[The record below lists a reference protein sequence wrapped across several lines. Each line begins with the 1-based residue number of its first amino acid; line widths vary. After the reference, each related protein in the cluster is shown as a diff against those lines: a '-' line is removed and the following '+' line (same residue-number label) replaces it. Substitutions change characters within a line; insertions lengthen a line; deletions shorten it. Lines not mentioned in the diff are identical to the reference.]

1 MRIQALG
8 PHFAPDSAPTG
19 EFMTAIV
26 EGLADAGHELHMIT
40 ALPWYRDHAVEA
52 GWGGRPVRRE
62 ERPWGT
68 ITRVH
73 PFPTDKTNVGARALA
88 FAGFTAIGLGAAVVD
103 RFDPDI
109 VFAMSPPLSLGVA
122 GYAAARRHRTPFVFN
137 IQDVFPDVAVETGTI
152 TNPRVI
158 DAARRLERFVYDRA
172 DVVTV
177 LSEEMQRNVQG
188 KTATPT
194 DVIPN
199 FVDTEVYRPGPIDN
213 AYRRQFDLTGRR
225 VVMYCGNVGFSQS
238 IELMA
243 DAARAMTD
251 LDDVVFVVNGGGS
264 SMGEVRRRAEGLDNF
279 RIIPYQP
286 VERVPE
292 VLAAADVHV
301 IPLRQGLAWSSVPS
315 KLYKILAVER
325 PVVASVDEG
334 TEVGRVV
341 VEAGAGRSVPPDEP
355 TAFEG
360 ALRELLAD
368 SSLRRTMGESG
379 RRWVE
384 RWVSPT
390 AAARQYGDLFE
401 RLLRVQRG

>member
-26 EGLADAGHELHMIT
+26 EGLGRRGHEIHMIT
-40 ALPWYRDHAVEA
+40 ALPWYREHAVEE
-52 GWGGRPVRRE
+52 GWGGRPVRTE
-62 ERPWGT
+62 ETDWGR

-73 PFPTDKTNVGARALA
+73 PFPTDKTNIGARALA

-103 RFDPDI
+103 RFDPDV

-158 DAARRLERFVYDRA
+158 DAARRLERFVYDSA

-177 LSEEMQRNVQG
+177 LSEEMQRNVDA

-194 DVIPN
+194 EIIPN
-199 FVDTEVYRPGPIDN
+199 FVDTTGYRPAPLENG
-213 AYRRQFDLTGRR
+213 YRREFGLQGKR
-225 VVMYCGNVGFSQS
+225 VVMYCGNVGLSQS

-243 DAARAMTD
+243 DAAREMTD

-264 SMGEVRRRAEGLDNF
+264 GMGEVRRRSQGLDNF
-279 RIIPYQP
+279 RIVPYQP
-286 VERVPE
+286 VTRVPE

-301 IPLRQGLAWSSVPS
+301 IPLRKGLAWSSVPS

-341 VEAGAGRSVPPDEP
+341 VEAEAGRSVPPDDP
-355 TAFEG
+355 ASFVA

-368 SSLRRTMGESG
+368 QPLREKMGRAG
-379 RRWVE
+379 RQWVE
-384 RWVSPT
+384 QWVSPD
-390 AAARQYGDLFE
+390 AAADRYAGLFE
-401 RLLRVQRG
+401 RLTV